1 MNKSTEPARV
11 LGIIG
16 LFLAVMAG
24 PILAAPDTLV
34 STGSVWKY
42 LDNGSDQGTAWRT
55 VAFDDSGWAS
65 GPAQFGYGDGDE
77 ATVVGFGPSSSNKYV
92 TTYFRHTFSVSNP
105 SAYTTLTL
113 NVLRDDGAVVYLNG
127 TEVFRTNMPS
137 GPVTSKTFASS
148 AVGGAAESQFNETA
162 IDPANLAAGTN
173 VLAVEVHQ
181 SDLTSSD
188 VSFDLSL
195 AGATGQV
202 AVAVRKGPYLIYP
215 GKNTEMMV
223 LWQLEAPQSLTL
235 RWGRDTTYAEGSATP
250 TMYGDNQY
258 EHTIAGLTPGAKYY
272 YEVASVGKGSFL
284 AAPLDNAPDV
294 KFLAYGDTRTNP
306 DIHNGVNEAMID
318 AYAVDPAYQTFTL
331 LTGDWVSN
339 GDNESDWTQQFFG
352 RSQSNTMEMQA
363 NLPIN
368 GCIGNHENSGKLF
381 DKYWP
386 YPYPGDGRYWS
397 FDYGPV
403 HVVVLALLSER
414 EGLGQAQ
421 RAWLE
426 ADLAASTK
434 EWKILQFHAPVYSAG
449 GGHTNNMVEQAYI
462 QSLCETYGVAMV
474 VAGHNHYYARCDVR
488 GIEHITAGGGGAPL
502 ATPDPSY
509 DPSIVKVLS
518 AYHFCKVDIRG
529 LQLDFTAVTVDG
541 AVIDTFSL
549 HHVNDVAAPTP
560 NPITWASVPQAASY
574 DSVSMTATTATDDYY
589 GVQYY
594 FECTAGPGHD
604 SGWQTSQTYVDTGLN
619 ASTSYTYR
627 VRARDLSPNHNQT
640 AWSSA
645 ESATTHP
652 PDVTAPNPDPM
663 AWATSP
669 ASSGVSS
676 ILMSAALASDSSKV
690 EYYFECTAGG
700 GHDSGWQDSDAYE
713 DKGLA
718 ENMAYSY
725 RVKARDKSPNHNET
739 AWSPEASARTNINF
753 PYPGDLNRD
762 KLVNFDDVALM
773 ADQWGRSDC
782 SVENF
787 WCSFA
792 DLDQSG
798 TVDPCDLT
806 TLVAHWREVYIPPEI
821 VMASDNFE
829 SYDNNTRVTQLPAWY
844 CQASSSRSVTKG
856 IGVGGSAG
864 VTSSTSAFIWSGKDG
879 SINQIRWPE
888 LAVGDAVVIGM
899 DFEFSGASFQNDV
912 VGWWNSPIYG
922 FFGPPGQPSQ
932 PGPQSGHFGVRL
944 DRNGRSLSGFGIT
957 GYWDNASRTAVRPAI
972 ANIDSLNAG
981 AWYRLRAV
989 FTKLSNLSAR
999 IDAKLWLLDSKGEP
1013 ASLTAEGSIEDTSLL
1028 AANAPDA
1035 ARYFTNVWPAFMNDG
1050 APAACDNAYY
1060 GLIPIEP

>member
-1 MNKSTEPARV
+1 MERATERKVV
-11 LGIIG
+11 LGVVG
-16 LFLAVMAG
+16 LLLALAG
-24 PILAAPDTLV
+24 PLLGAPDTLV
-34 STGSVWKY
+34 SAGSVWKY
-42 LDNGSDQGTAWRT
+42 LDNGSDQGTAWRAA
-55 VAFDDSGWAS
+55 AFDDSGWAS

-77 ATVVGFGPSSSNKYV
+77 ATVVSFGPSSSNKYV

-113 NVLRDDGAVVYLNG
+113 KVLRDDGAVVYLNG

-137 GPVTSKTFASS
+137 GPITSKTFASS

-162 IDPANLAAGTN
+162 IDPGNLVAGAN

-195 AGATGQV
+195 AGTTGQV
-202 AVAVRKGPYLIYP
+202 VVAVRKGPYLIYP
-215 GKNTEMMV
+215 GNNTEMMV
-223 LWQLEAPQSLTL
+223 LWQLDAPQSLTL
-235 RWGRDTTYAEGSATP
+235 RWGRDTTYTEGSATP
-250 TMYGDNQY
+250 TMNGDNQY
-258 EHTIAGLTPGAKYY
+258 KHVITSLTPGAKYY
-272 YEVASVGKGSFL
+272 YEVAGAGSGSFL
-284 AAPLDNAPDV
+284 AAPSDDASNV
-294 KFLAYGDTRTNP
+294 KFLAYGDTRSNP
-306 DIHNGVNEAMID
+306 GIHDAVNEAMMD
-318 AYAVDPAYQTFTL
+318 AYAGDPAYQTFTL

-339 GDNESDWTQQFFG
+339 GDNEPEWTEQFFG

-368 GCIGNHENSGKLF
+368 GCIGNHEGSGKLY

-386 YPYPGDGRYWS
+386 YPYGGGGRYWS
-397 FDYGPV
+397 FDYGPA
-403 HVVVLALLSER
+403 HVVVLELLSER

-421 RAWLE
+421 RVWLE

-434 EWKILQFHAPVYSAG
+434 EWKFLQFHAPVYSAG
-449 GGHTNNMVEQAYI
+449 GGHTNNTVEQAYI

-474 VAGHNHYYARCDVR
+474 VAGHNHYYAHCDVR
-488 GIEHITAGGGGAPL
+488 GIKHITAGGGGAPL

-529 LQLDFTAVTVDG
+529 LQLDFAAITVDG
-541 AVIDTFSL
+541 AVIDTFTL
-549 HHVNDVAAPTP
+549 HHVNDTAAPTP
-560 NPITWASVPQAASY
+560 NPTMWASLPQATSY
-574 DSVSMTATTATDDYY
+574 DSISMTASITADDYY

-594 FECTAGPGHD
+594 FECTAGPGHN
-604 SGWQTSQTYVDTGLN
+604 SGWQNSQTYVDTGLD
-619 ASTSYTYR
+619 ASTTYTYR
-627 VRARDLSPNHNQT
+627 VKVRDLSPNRNEA
-640 AWSSA
+640 AWSSVG
-645 ESATTHP
+645 SATTHP
-652 PDVTAPNPDPM
+652 PDVTAPSPDPM
-663 AWATSP
+663 AWATAP
-669 ASSGVSS
+669 ASSGINS
-676 ILMSAALASDSSKV
+676 ILMSAAIASDSSAV
-690 EYYFECTAGG
+690 EYHFECTSGG
-700 GHDSGWQDSDAYE
+700 SHNSGWQDSDVYE
-713 DKGLA
+713 DTGLA
-718 ENMAYSY
+718 ENTAYSY

-739 AWSPEASARTNINF
+739 AWSQEASARTDIDF
-753 PYPGDLNRD
+753 PYPGDLNGD
-762 KLVNFDDVALM
+762 KLVNFEDLALM
-773 ADQWGRSDC
+773 GDQWGRSDC

-798 TVDPCDLT
+798 NVDPCDLLA
-806 TLVAHWREVYIPPEI
+806 LVSHWREVYVPEEI
-821 VMASDNFE
+821 VMAFDDFE
-829 SYDNNTRVTQLPAWY
+829 SYDNGTRVAQLPAWY

-879 SINQIRWPE
+879 SINEICWPE

-899 DFEFSGASFQNDV
+899 DFEFSGASFQNDI
-912 VGWWNSPIYG
+912 VGWWNNPTYG
-922 FFGPPGQPSQ
+922 FFGPPGQPGLP
-932 PGPQSGHFGVRL
+932 PGPQNGHFGVRL
-944 DRNGRSLSGFGIT
+944 DRNGRSPSGFGIT
-957 GYWDNASRTAVRPAI
+957 GYWDNASRTAARPSI

-989 FTKLSNLSAR
+989 FTKLSDFSTR
-999 IDAKLWLLDSKGEP
+999 IDVKLWLLNSSGEP
-1013 ASLTAEGSIEDTSLL
+1013 AKLAAEGGIEDTSLL
-1028 AANAPDA
+1028 AANAPGA
-1035 ARYFTNVWPAFMNDG
+1035 QYFTKVWPAFMNDG